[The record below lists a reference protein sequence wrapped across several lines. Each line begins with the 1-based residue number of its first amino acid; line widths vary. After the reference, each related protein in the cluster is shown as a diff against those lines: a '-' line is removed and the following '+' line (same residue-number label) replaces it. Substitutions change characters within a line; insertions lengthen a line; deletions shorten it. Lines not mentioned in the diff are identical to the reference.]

1 MYTIVDGYAMPLW
14 CDTEGKTWA
23 AIAIMANFQSFVWWQ
38 RFFEIHTHDH
48 HWRSVAL
55 IKQKQPATDGY
66 DKKRLPPLIA
76 PKNFFTQADKKRTAC
91 YFQYWINSFHRKYEQ
106 WYDVAWFSRFISPLR
121 QKRVDMP
128 WPLLAK
134 SDALHFLQSLWCIA
148 KNAQYSREKFSLES
162 LLRIVSPQCIE
173 ISADSPIHKAEWPL
187 FCISTFA
194 MSHFLWTCYKILSW
208 IIDRRE
214 TKTNSYISNSFWL
227 CDFLGLD
234 SRCLDIINVKR

>member
-1 MYTIVDGYAMPLW
+1 
-14 CDTEGKTWA
+14 
-23 AIAIMANFQSFVWWQ
+23 MANFQSFVWWQ

-48 HWRSVAL
+48 H
-55 IKQKQPATDGY
+55 TDGLWLWLSRNNQQERMAMT
-66 DKKRLPPLIA
+66 KNACLPWLLQKTSLLRLT
-76 PKNFFTQADKKRTAC
+76 KN
-91 YFQYWINSFHRKYEQ
+91 EQ
-106 WYDVAWFSRFISPLR
+106 LVIFNIELTHSTENMSNDNVAWFSRFISPLR

-187 FCISTFA
+187 FL
-194 MSHFLWTCYKILSW
+194 HL
-208 IIDRRE
+208 
-214 TKTNSYISNSFWL
+214 
-227 CDFLGLD
+227 
-234 SRCLDIINVKR
+234 NVCNVPLFVDMLQNPKLNHR

>member
-1 MYTIVDGYAMPLW
+1 MYTIVDGYAMALW

-91 YFQYWINSFHRKYEQ
+91 YFQYWINSFHRKCEQ

-121 QKRVDMP
+121 QKKS
-128 WPLLAK
+128 WYALLGPCLQRAMHCT
-134 SDALHFLQSLWCIA
+134 SCNLCGALQKMLNIA
-148 KNAQYSREKFSLES
+148 GRN
-162 LLRIVSPQCIE
+162 
-173 ISADSPIHKAEWPL
+173 
-187 FCISTFA
+187 
-194 MSHFLWTCYKILSW
+194 FLWNLS
-208 IIDRRE
+208 
-214 TKTNSYISNSFWL
+214 FA
-227 CDFLGLD
+227 
-234 SRCLDIINVKR
+234 

>member
-1 MYTIVDGYAMPLW
+1 MAMTKNACLPWLLQKTSLLRLTKNEQLVIFNIELTHS
-14 CDTEGKTWA
+14 TEN
-23 AIAIMANFQSFVWWQ
+23 MSN
-38 RFFEIHTHDH
+38 D
-48 HWRSVAL
+48 
-55 IKQKQPATDGY
+55 
-66 DKKRLPPLIA
+66 
-76 PKNFFTQADKKRTAC
+76 N
-91 YFQYWINSFHRKYEQ
+91 
-106 WYDVAWFSRFISPLR
+106 VAWFSRFISPLR

-134 SDALHFLQSLWCIA
+134 SDALHFLQSVWCIA

-194 MSHFLWTCYKILSW
+194 MSHFLWTCYKIPSW

-227 CDFLGLD
+227 CCDFLGLD